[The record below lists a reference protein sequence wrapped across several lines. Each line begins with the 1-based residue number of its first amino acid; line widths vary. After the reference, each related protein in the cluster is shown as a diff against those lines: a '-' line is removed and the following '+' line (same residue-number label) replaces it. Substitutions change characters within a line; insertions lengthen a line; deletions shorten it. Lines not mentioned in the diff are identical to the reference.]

1 MDHYAEVPHTVA
13 EKVIADHQTKVA
25 AGEKH

>member
-1 MDHYAEVPHTVA
+1 MDHYAEVPHSVA
-13 EKVIADHQTKVA
+13 ERVIADHETKVA